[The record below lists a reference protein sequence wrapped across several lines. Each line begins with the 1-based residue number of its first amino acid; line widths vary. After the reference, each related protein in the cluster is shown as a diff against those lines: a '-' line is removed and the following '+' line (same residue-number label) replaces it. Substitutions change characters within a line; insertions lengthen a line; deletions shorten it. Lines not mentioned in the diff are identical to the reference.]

1 MVKTLIMHMKSQVMN
16 NRAGRVSAPE
26 MPVLLAGNISGR
38 CKLSAKNGAMF
49 ILRSRFEQNSKK
61 T

>member
-1 MVKTLIMHMKSQVMN
+1 MVKTLTMHMKSQVMRD
-16 NRAGRVSAPE
+16 RAGPVSAPE
-26 MPVLLAGNISGR
+26 MPVLQVGNAFGR
-38 CKLSAKNGAMF
+38 SKLSAKNGAMF